1 MLDPDFLEPERLRAF
16 VAVAETGSFTR
27 AAERLRLTQPAVS
40 TQVRRLEEAI
50 GRLLFERRSSSVHL
64 THDGEAMLAYARELL
79 EVIARARRQFSRPR
93 LEGKIRF
100 GLVEDFNSTALPE
113 ILGRLRGER
122 EHFELHTE
130 TELSVELRRR
140 LSAGSLDLALT
151 KRVVGRQHG
160 ELVGRQKLVWVGQP
174 GVLGAGADPVPLVL
188 YPNSST
194 SREIILRCLHTHG
207 RSWNIRFESVG
218 ITGLRAAVLAGL
230 GVTAF
235 GIGMIPPDMVPL
247 PAGLLPP
254 LEDVE
259 FVVEQHPQSNDPV
272 VAAFAT
278 ILRQLAPII
287 FDRLAGRTSR
297 DAAGGRGL
305 RPGHGGRF
313 DGGGFGFSWLVAGR
327 VGQSPPRARA
337 RSMAAA

>member
-1 MLDPDFLEPERLRAF
+1 MMDPDFLEPERLRAF
-16 VAVAETGSFTR
+16 VAVAETRSFTR
-27 AAERLRLTQPAVS
+27 AAERLRLTQPAIS

-113 ILGRLRGER
+113 ILNRLRCER
-122 EHFELHTE
+122 EHFELQTE
-130 TELSVELRRR
+130 TELSPELRRR
-140 LSAGSLDLALT
+140 LDTGSLDLALT
-151 KRVVGRQHG
+151 KRVIGRRHG

-174 GVLGAGADPVPLVL
+174 GVLGVGDGSVPLVL

-218 ITGLRAAVLAGL
+218 IAGLRAAVLAGL

-235 GIGMIPPDMVPL
+235 AVGMIPPGMVPL
-247 PAGLLPP
+247 PAELLPP

-259 FVVEQHPQSNDPV
+259 FVLEQHPQSSDPV
-272 VAAFAT
+272 VAAFAA

-287 FDRLAGRTSR
+287 IDRLAEEQAGMLPVV
-297 DAAGGRGL
+297 AA
-305 RPGHGGRF
+305 
-313 DGGGFGFSWLVAGR
+313 
-327 VGQSPPRARA
+327 
-337 RSMAAA
+337 